1 MMHKRAEKRNKL
13 KAYAATD
20 VGRQRKVNQDFLFCS
35 VKAVGNLPNLFIV
48 ADGMG
53 GHNAGEYASRYTVE
67 HLVDYIAQAPM
78 KEPVAILDS
87 AIRTVNESLWN
98 VGRQI
103 LSMKGMGTTLVI
115 ATIVEDVLYVAN
127 IGDSRLYVSDRELWQ
142 VTKDHSYVEE
152 LMAKGLIEKNSI
164 EYWNYKNV
172 ITRAVGTSRR
182 VRADFF
188 EYDLSGKERI
198 LLCSDGLTNMVKEG
212 HIQFV
217 LKKQN
222 TLDERVYELI
232 ERANKNGGQDNIA
245 IILVDLREQ
254 EEEVC

>member
-1 MMHKRAEKRNKL
+1 M

-20 VGRQRKVNQDFLFCS
+20 IGRQRKVNQDFLFCS
-35 VKAVGNLPNLFIV
+35 VKTVGNLPNLFIV

-67 HLVDYIAQAPM
+67 HLVEWIEQSPL

-87 AIRTVNESLWN
+87 AIRNVNENLWN
-98 VGRQI
+98 IGRQV
-103 LSMKGMGTTLVI
+103 LSMKGMGTTLVV
-115 ATIVEDVLYVAN
+115 ATVVDSVLYVAN
-127 IGDSRLYVSDRELWQ
+127 IGDSRLYVSDRELTQ
-142 VTKDHSYVEE
+142 ITKDHSYVEE
-152 LMAKGLIEKNSI
+152 LMEKGLIEKNSI

-182 VRADFF
+182 VRTDFF
-188 EYDLSGKERI
+188 EYDLSGREEI

-217 LKKQN
+217 LKKNN
-222 TLDERVYELI
+222 TLEERVYELI

-245 IILVDLREQ
+245 VILVDLREQ
-254 EEEVC
+254 EEKVC

>member
-1 MMHKRAEKRNKL
+1 M

-20 VGRQRKVNQDFLFCS
+20 IGRQRKVNQDFLFCS
-35 VKAVGNLPNLFIV
+35 VKEVGNLPNLFIV

-67 HLVDYIAQAPM
+67 HLVEWIEESPL
-78 KEPVAILDS
+78 KEPVAIFDS
-87 AIRTVNESLWN
+87 AIRNINESLWN
-98 VGRQI
+98 VGRQV

-115 ATIVEDVLYVAN
+115 ATIVDCILYVAN
-127 IGDSRLYVSDRELWQ
+127 IGDSRLYVSDRELKQ

-152 LMAKGLIEKNSI
+152 LMERGLIEKNSI

-188 EYDLSGKERI
+188 EYDLSGRERI
-198 LLCSDGLTNMVKEG
+198 LLCSDGLTNMVKEA

-217 LKKQN
+217 VRKN
-222 TLDERVYELI
+222 STPEERVYELI

-245 IILVDLREQ
+245 VILIDLREQ
-254 EEEVC
+254 EDEVG